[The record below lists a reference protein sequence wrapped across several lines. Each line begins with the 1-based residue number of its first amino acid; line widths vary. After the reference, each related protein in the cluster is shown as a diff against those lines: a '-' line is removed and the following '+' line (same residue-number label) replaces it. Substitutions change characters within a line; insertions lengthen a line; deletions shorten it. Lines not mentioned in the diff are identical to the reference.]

1 MSRMKSEFETHIE
14 DLEQEH
20 NSAIKQVLKE
30 CNLKMAE
37 KDKEFQETFGEAV
50 GKWLK
55 LIWRWGPQ
63 CESLTHVQQSIWI
76 FLVAV
81 GRWMLAGFVFGL

>member
-55 LIWRWGPQ
+55 LI
-63 CESLTHVQQSIWI
+63 
-76 FLVAV
+76 
-81 GRWMLAGFVFGL
+81 